1 MIKQLNSLH
10 YSVLSVREK
19 FVDTN
24 NLIPQLSCAL
34 GDCEPKYSRRRSHK
48 REGKYLI
55 STKRNLLNLCTL
67 VTTLG
72 DVISLT
78 ESNEN
83 TPYPP
88 RPALTS
94 IDQCDKL

>member
-1 MIKQLNSLH
+1 MIKSPLFRIKCQ
-10 YSVLSVREK
+10 REVCRYIQTILK
-19 FVDTN
+19 
-24 NLIPQLSCAL
+24 LSCAL
-34 GDCEPKYSRRRSHK
+34 GDCEPKYPRRRSHK

-94 IDQCDKL
+94 IVHCDPDH